1 MSDETPTQDAQDNG
15 HTSGPKLLGQIGLL
29 LFEGDVLRLHTGTVP
44 LDIAERMCY
53 GAMKFLDR
61 ELTARRLAAILDAP
75 KIEIP
80 RGPLPRRLS

>member
-1 MSDETPTQDAQDNG
+1 M
-15 HTSGPKLLGQIGLL
+15 
-29 LFEGDVLRLHTGTVP
+29 LRLQTGTVP

-53 GAMKFLDR
+53 GAMKFLER

>member
-1 MSDETPTQDAQDNG
+1 MSDETATPLDNG
-15 HTSGPKLLGQIGLL
+15 HAAGPKLLGQISLL
-29 LFEGDVLRLHTGTVP
+29 LFEGDLLRVQMGPVP

-53 GAMKFLDR
+53 GAMKFLER

-80 RGPLPRRLS
+80 RGPLPRRLL